1 MKTILLLGGSTQQI
15 IAIKKAHQMGLRTV
29 LCDYLEDN
37 PGQHH
42 ADAFYLVS
50 TTDKEAVLRVAEKE
64 RIDAVV
70 AYSSDP
76 AAPTAAYIA
85 EKLGLPGL
93 PYSTAL
99 DFCEKHR
106 FRSFLKRNG
115 FNYPRSCTFDEYGSI
130 DGGNLSSMRFPLI
143 VKPTDSSGSKGVTI
157 VREQDLLSAA
167 YKEARAYSRNGIV
180 IAEEFIERNHA
191 HVIEAELLVEQGKVV
206 TWGLINSIRDTVSN
220 PLLPAAYSYPLELT
234 DEQKNTVKS
243 EIERLVSASGM
254 ASGAFNIE
262 MIIDKAGR
270 LFFLDAGPRNGGNML
285 PDFVSMISGGDV
297 IASTVALS
305 FGEALGKEVYLD
317 GDAGGSW
324 GLVVLHSSS
333 SGKFVS
339 IKYTEAIKESI
350 RQEYLFVSPGDKVRP
365 FLTCNDLL
373 GLLFL
378 EFCNEEEKRLVMND
392 LSSHVE
398 VVVD

>member
-1 MKTILLLGGSTQQI
+1 
-15 IAIKKAHQMGLRTV
+15 
-29 LCDYLEDN
+29 
-37 PGQHH
+37 
-42 ADAFYLVS
+42 
-50 TTDKEAVLRVAEKE
+50 
-64 RIDAVV
+64 
-70 AYSSDP
+70 
-76 AAPTAAYIA
+76 
-85 EKLGLPGL
+85 
-93 PYSTAL
+93 
-99 DFCEKHR
+99 
-106 FRSFLKRNG
+106 
-115 FNYPRSCTFDEYGSI
+115 
-130 DGGNLSSMRFPLI
+130 
-143 VKPTDSSGSKGVTI
+143 
-157 VREQDLLSAA
+157 
-167 YKEARAYSRNGIV
+167 
-180 IAEEFIERNHA
+180 
-191 HVIEAELLVEQGKVV
+191 
-206 TWGLINSIRDTVSN
+206 
-220 PLLPAAYSYPLELT
+220 
-234 DEQKNTVKS
+234 
-243 EIERLVSASGM
+243 
-254 ASGAFNIE
+254 
-262 MIIDKAGR
+262 
-270 LFFLDAGPRNGGNML
+270 ML

-365 FLTCNDLL
+365 FSTCNDLL